1 MIGSRSYSW
10 TAAKLN
16 QTQLPT
22 EVANMESIKNDIK
35 KKSNVT
41 YSHPQQQPAAAVPQ
55 GFSLKM
61 NGEHCVDTA
70 ALDVIIVR
78 LRNYLCQR

>member
-1 MIGSRSYSW
+1 MAAAA

-16 QTQLPT
+16 WSQLPT
-22 EVANMESIKNDIK
+22 EVANMESIKNQIK
-35 KKSNVT
+35 KRSIVA
-41 YSHPQQQPAAAVPQ
+41 YSRPQQQPAAAVSQ

-70 ALDVIIVR
+70 APDVTIGH
-78 LRNYLCQR
+78 LQNHLC

>member
-1 MIGSRSYSW
+1 MVGSRSYSW

-16 QTQLPT
+16 RSKLPT

-35 KKSNVT
+35 KSIVT

-55 GFSLKM
+55 RFLLKM
-61 NGEHCVDTA
+61 NREHCVDTA
-70 ALDVIIVR
+70 AADVIIVHW
-78 LRNYLCQR
+78 RNYLC